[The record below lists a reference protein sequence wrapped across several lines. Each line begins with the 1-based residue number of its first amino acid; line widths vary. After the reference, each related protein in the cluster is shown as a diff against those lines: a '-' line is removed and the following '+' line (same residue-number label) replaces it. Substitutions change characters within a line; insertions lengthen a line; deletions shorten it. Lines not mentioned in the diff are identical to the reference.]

1 MSLPLTIKETLD
13 RVASFIAITG
23 NSDKDKLIWNA
34 VKQELGQLTW
44 NESAEN
50 AKVAVRTGK
59 NAQIT
64 GSGLKD
70 ECHNAAKNPM
80 ATDFLALVA
89 SLDSYR
95 RSVPAKYLATD
106 GKRHLSGEIQFN
118 LDCFPMRI
126 KAYLL
131 AFVADKA

>member
-1 MSLPLTIKETLD
+1 MPLPLTIKETLD
-13 RVASFIAITG
+13 RAATFIAITG
-23 NSDKDKLIWNA
+23 DGAKDKLIFNS

-44 NESAEN
+44 NESAEH
-50 AKVAVRTGK
+50 AKVSVRTGK
-59 NAQIT
+59 NAAIT

-106 GKRHLSGEIQFN
+106 GKRHLSAEIAFN
-118 LDCFPMRI
+118 VEVFPERI

-131 AFVADKA
+131 AFVTDKA